1 MRRCQ
6 ICGKELP
13 IGSSAS
19 RKYCQQCSKQHNIE
33 LTKLRQQ
40 RFSQKRSEARAE
52 QAVIQQPVR
61 ELREEDKAY
70 CSKCVYK
77 GRCSE
82 DYLCDYLVMT
92 GKRRGCKAGKG
103 CKKRKLIPSIEDN
116 GGMRTCEKCGAAY
129 VGGQKSHYC
138 PECRKEIMRK
148 NAIHAVETRGKKDG
162 G

>member
-1 MRRCQ
+1 
-6 ICGKELP
+6 
-13 IGSSAS
+13 
-19 RKYCQQCSKQHNIE
+19 
-33 LTKLRQQ
+33 
-40 RFSQKRSEARAE
+40 
-52 QAVIQQPVR
+52 
-61 ELREEDKAY
+61 
-70 CSKCVYK
+70 
-77 GRCSE
+77 
-82 DYLCDYLVMT
+82 MT

-129 VGGQKSHYC
+129 TGGKKSHYC

>member
-13 IGSSAS
+13 IGSSAA
-19 RKYCQQCSKQHNIE
+19 RKYCQPCSKQHNIE

-52 QAVIQQPVR
+52 QAVIQQQVR

-70 CSKCVYK
+70 CAMCVYK

-82 DYLCDYLVMT
+82 DYLCDYLVVT